1 MELNI
6 SILSAAL
13 RGEPTGQA
21 RSFRADVAAVA
32 KRDLRAGEK
41 LDGEGGFTVW
51 GRAMRAADSIRF
63 GALPIGLAHNVRLK
77 GNVRAGCT
85 LRWSDVDLPD
95 GDESIAARKEMERR
109 FGTAR

>member
-1 MELNI
+1 
-6 SILSAAL
+6 
-13 RGEPTGQA
+13 
-21 RSFRADVAAVA
+21 
-32 KRDLRAGEK
+32 
-41 LDGEGGFTVW
+41 
-51 GRAMRAADSIRF
+51 MRAAESIGI

-109 FGTAR
+109 FGTAP